1 METAKIGLNAG
12 LVWRKLNENGSFPIQ
27 ELARKLDLGA
37 EDTALAIGWLAREN
51 KVYLERKNGVL
62 YVKNL
67 EFNL

>member
-12 LVWRKLNENGSFPIQ
+12 PVWRKLNENGSFPIQ

-62 YVKNL
+62 YVKNS
-67 EFNL
+67 

>member
-1 METAKIGLNAG
+1 MRELFSVPVNE
-12 LVWRKLNENGSFPIQ
+12 WRKLNENGSFPIQ

-62 YVKNL
+62 YVKNS
-67 EFNL
+67 

>member
-37 EDTALAIGWLAREN
+37 EDTALAIGWLARE
-51 KVYLERKNGVL
+51 KIGRAHI
-62 YVKNL
+62 
-67 EFNL
+67 

>member
-62 YVKNL
+62 YVQNS
-67 EFNL
+67 

>member
-51 KVYLERKNGVL
+51 KVYLDRKNGVL
-62 YVKNL
+62 YVKNS
-67 EFNL
+67 

>member
-51 KVYLERKNGVL
+51 KVYLERKNGVH
-62 YVKNL
+62 YVKNS
-67 EFNL
+67 

>member
-27 ELARKLDLGA
+27 ELARKIDLGA

-62 YVKNL
+62 YVKNS
-67 EFNL
+67 

>member
-12 LVWRKLNENGSFPIQ
+12 LVWRKLNENGSFLIQ

-62 YVKNL
+62 YVKNS
-67 EFNL
+67 

>member
-12 LVWRKLNENGSFPIQ
+12 LVWRKLNENGSFTIQ

-62 YVKNL
+62 YVKNS
-67 EFNL
+67 

>member
-12 LVWRKLNENGSFPIQ
+12 LVWRKLNDNGSFPIQ

-62 YVKNL
+62 YVKNS
-67 EFNL
+67 

>member
-12 LVWRKLNENGSFPIQ
+12 LVWRQLNENGSFPIQ

-62 YVKNL
+62 YVKNS
-67 EFNL
+67 

>member
-12 LVWRKLNENGSFPIQ
+12 LVWKKLNENGSFPIQ

-62 YVKNL
+62 YVKNS
-67 EFNL
+67 

>member
-37 EDTALAIGWLAREN
+37 DDTALAIGWLAREN

-62 YVKNL
+62 YVKNS
-67 EFNL
+67 

>member
-1 METAKIGLNAG
+1 METAKISLNAG

-62 YVKNL
+62 YVKNS
-67 EFNL
+67 

>member
-37 EDTALAIGWLAREN
+37 EDTVLAIGWLAREN

-62 YVKNL
+62 YVKNS
-67 EFNL
+67 

>member
-27 ELARKLDLGA
+27 ELAHKLDLGA

-62 YVKNL
+62 YVKNS
-67 EFNL
+67 

>member
-27 ELARKLDLGA
+27 ELDRKLDLGA

-62 YVKNL
+62 YVKNS
-67 EFNL
+67 

>member
-1 METAKIGLNAG
+1 MKTEA
-12 LVWRKLNENGSFPIQ
+12 IQ

-62 YVKNL
+62 YVKNS
-67 EFNL
+67 

>member
-37 EDTALAIGWLAREN
+37 EDTALAIGWLTREN

-62 YVKNL
+62 YVKNS
-67 EFNL
+67 

>member
-1 METAKIGLNAG
+1 MESAKIGLNAG

-62 YVKNL
+62 YVKNS
-67 EFNL
+67 

>member
-37 EDTALAIGWLAREN
+37 EDTALAIGWLARESISRT
-51 KVYLERKNGVL
+51 KKRCTLRK
-62 YVKNL
+62 
-67 EFNL
+67 EFLIK

>member
-62 YVKNL
+62 LRGDK
-67 EFNL
+67 

>member
-62 YVKNL
+62 YEKNS
-67 EFNL
+67 

>member
-37 EDTALAIGWLAREN
+37 EDTAFAIGWLAREN

-62 YVKNL
+62 YVKNS
-67 EFNL
+67 

>member
-51 KVYLERKNGVL
+51 KVYLERKTV
-62 YVKNL
+62 Y
-67 EFNL
+67 FT